1 MMTMIKTNFENK
13 EEKRKQLAKQKS
25 EKYKKQ
31 KVDNDFRKLQR
42 QKELKKKV
50 FKAISKMEA
59 KHQNSAAKGGGGGGG
74 KNK

>member
-1 MMTMIKTNFENK
+1 MMKMIKTNFEAK
-13 EEKRKQLAKQKS
+13 EEKRKKQTKQKA

-31 KVDNDFRKLQR
+31 KVDTDFRKLQR

-50 FKAISKMEA
+50 FKAISKMDS
-59 KHQNSAAKGGGGGGG
+59 KHQNNAAKGD